1 MILIVVAIFGF
12 SVLSSIIISFVRS
25 VDEQEKELKRQ
36 KKVIKNLVKELG
48 GKAYFYS
55 GDVEFHPALNPE
67 SELGKVCRRIKILD
81 RALMMLANKLGYR
94 WEEAEKEERFVKDKR
109 KDVCK

>member
-12 SVLSSIIISFVRS
+12 LVLSSIIISFVRS

-48 GKAYFYS
+48 GKAY
-55 GDVEFHPALNPE
+55 
-67 SELGKVCRRIKILD
+67 
-81 RALMMLANKLGYR
+81 
-94 WEEAEKEERFVKDKR
+94 
-109 KDVCK
+109 